1 METFSVYSIT
11 NGIVASNGKSNSY
24 LKSDVSINEK
34 LPKELIIR
42 IFSYLDITTLCKCSQ
57 VCKFWY
63 DCAFD
68 GSNWKSI
75 NLFEFQRDVQP
86 KVIEKIAQRSRGFL
100 RELFLKGCR
109 NVTDDAIKR
118 FTQLCRLIEYLNL
131 SGCQNLT
138 NDTCEYLGQNCPQLI
153 TLLIESCSKIDN
165 TGMESLSR
173 CSNLAVLDVSWCA
186 VGDRGLTA
194 IARGCKNLQRFRAVG
209 CRDITSRGVERLAR
223 RCHGLLLLN
232 LNYCGQ
238 GITDEA
244 LVHLATGCTELRVLA
259 LSHCAITDIGLRA
272 IAGTLSPTAA
282 ASILGPGESGG
293 LQNGS
298 ALVLRVPSH
307 ASSNGHARLS
317 AGEENEVA
325 GAVASGE
332 DADQDR
338 SGRGSALRRQS
349 SLTIPTPPSPPA
361 PLAPVGCLHLTTLEI
376 ARCSAVTDIGLTA
389 IARACNKLEKLDL
402 EDCGL
407 VTDTTLAKL
416 AVHCPHLNNLILSH
430 CDQIT
435 DEGIARLAEGLCGPD
450 QLQELAMD
458 NCPLLTDT
466 ALEHLGSNCRRLQRL
481 DLYDCQQIT
490 KQGIFNLESQY
501 PHLQVH
507 AYFAPG
513 TPPTSALERRRRYC
527 RCCRII

>member
-1 METFSVYSIT
+1 MIAAMETHPSYSST
-11 NGIVASNGKSNSY
+11 NGLVISNGKPNTY
-24 LKSDVSINEK
+24 LKDVCINDR
-34 LPKELIIR
+34 LPRELIVR
-42 IFSYLDITTLCKCSQ
+42 VFSYLDMTTLCRCSE

-75 NLFEFQRDVQP
+75 NLFEFQRDVHP

-138 NDTCEYLGQNCPQLI
+138 NATCEHLGQNCPQLT
-153 TLLIESCSKIDN
+153 TLLLESCSRIDD
-165 TGMESLSR
+165 TGMELLSW
-173 CSNLAVLDVSWCA
+173 CSNLTVLDVSWCT
-186 VGDRGLTA
+186 VGDRGLGA
-194 IARGCKNLQRFRAVG
+194 IARGCKGLQRFRAVG
-209 CRDITSRGVERLAR
+209 CREITSRGVEQLAQ

-244 LVHLATGCTELRVLA
+244 MVHLATGCPDLRVLA
-259 LSHCAITDIGLRA
+259 VSHCVITDMGLRA
-272 IAGTLSPTAA
+272 LAGTLSPSAA
-282 ASILGPGESGG
+282 ASILG
-293 LQNGS
+293 QNGGQNRN
-298 ALVLRVPSH
+298 ALSMIVPSQQPMVNGD
-307 ASSNGHARLS
+307 ANRRSSTGNG
-317 AGEENEVA
+317 EVT
-325 GAVASGE
+325 GGGGG
-332 DADQDR
+332 DQGNGNI
-338 SGRGSALRRQS
+338 SRRR
-349 SLTIPTPPSPPA
+349 SPPRA
-361 PLAPVGCLHLTTLEI
+361 PIVPVGCVNLTTLEI

-389 IARACNKLEKLDL
+389 IARVCTKLEKLDL

-407 VTDTTLAKL
+407 VTDSTLAQL
-416 AVHCPHLNNLILSH
+416 AVHCPRLNNLILSH

-435 DEGIARLAEGLCGPD
+435 DDGIARLAEGLCGSD

-466 ALEHLGSNCRRLQRL
+466 ALEHLGTNCHRLQRL
-481 DLYDCQQIT
+481 DLYDCQLIT
-490 KQGIFNLESQY
+490 KQGISSLESQY

-513 TPPTSALERRRRYC
+513 TPPASALERRRRYC
-527 RCCRII
+527 RCCRIV